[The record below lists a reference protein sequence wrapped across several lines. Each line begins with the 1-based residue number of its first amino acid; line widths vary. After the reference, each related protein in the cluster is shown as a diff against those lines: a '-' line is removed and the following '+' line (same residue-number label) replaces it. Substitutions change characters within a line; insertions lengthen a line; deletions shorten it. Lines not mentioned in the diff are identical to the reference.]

1 MDLRFYILRR
11 VVVIIPTL
19 FLLSFITF
27 IFARPFLP
35 VYGSFSNG
43 YLSFLSLI
51 FHGNLGTISTSIFT
65 GPFIIGFELYFPVT
79 VEIVIMT
86 VILTFVIG
94 VPLGTYIG
102 NSRIKETDFIARI
115 FSLIFYSMPLFWIAI
130 ILEFTFGSG
139 IGVFAGLFGNHA
151 GLPVLGQGYS
161 STTNV
166 PWISDQV
173 SYPTHMLFF
182 DSLLHGD
189 FTLAYIS
196 FLHII
201 IPVIALTLSI
211 LAIIIRYIRAG
222 VIDYSS
228 TTYTRNAVARGIGQK
243 RVVMYYS
250 RRNGFFPSATII
262 GLIIAYLLTGSLLLE
277 YFFGIRGLGFLIV
290 EIIGNIGT
298 NGLAMAS
305 LVLVFG
311 IIFMIVNIVVD
322 LVYVI
327 LNPEVNF

>member
-35 VYGSFSNG
+35 VYGGFSNG

-51 FHGNLGTISTSIFT
+51 FHGNFGTISTSIFT

-79 VEIVIMT
+79 VEIVILT

-196 FLHII
+196 FLHLI

-228 TTYTRNAVARGIGQK
+228 NYIYKKCCCQRNRSKESCYVLFKAKWILPISYHNRTHNCISINWKPAF
-243 RVVMYYS
+243 RV
-250 RRNGFFPSATII
+250 
-262 GLIIAYLLTGSLLLE
+262 
-277 YFFGIRGLGFLIV
+277 FLW
-290 EIIGNIGT
+290 NKGT
-298 NGLAMAS
+298 W
-305 LVLVFG
+305 
-311 IIFMIVNIVVD
+311 I
-322 LVYVI
+322 
-327 LNPEVNF
+327 PHC